1 MFYNNIPQRDGGA
14 HLAGFRAA
22 LTRTVNAYAV
32 ESGISKKE
40 KAQLSG
46 EDAREG
52 LTCVLSVK
60 VPDPKFSS
68 QTKDKLVSSEVRP
81 VVEAAVSDKLQQ
93 WFEEHPGDARK
104 IVSKAY
110 EAAAAREAARKA
122 RDLTRRK
129 GALDISSLPGKL
141 ADCQERDPA
150 LAELFLVEG
159 DSAGGSA
166 KQGRVRKHKRYSH

>member
-1 MFYNNIPQRDGGA
+1 MEDGQLSRNHAMSANNIPQRDGGA

-60 VPDPKFSS
+60 VPIQNFHHK
-68 QTKDKLVSSEVRP
+68 Q
-81 VVEAAVSDKLQQ
+81 
-93 WFEEHPGDARK
+93 K
-104 IVSKAY
+104 IN
-110 EAAAAREAARKA
+110 R
-122 RDLTRRK
+122 
-129 GALDISSLPGKL
+129 
-141 ADCQERDPA
+141 
-150 LAELFLVEG
+150 FLRG
-159 DSAGGSA
+159 
-166 KQGRVRKHKRYSH
+166 